1 MKTKLSIALL
11 AGAMTFSVSAQAAT
25 VNIDL
30 SGASTGTL
38 INAPGGSF
46 AQTFAGQSVVGGNGI
61 SGAPT
66 GPLSL
71 AAAGSIS
78 VASFNPGVSPA
89 GNSLLS
95 QPDNQGP
102 LSILFDSLADSLT
115 FTMGSSE
122 AGSIVKVRSF
132 GANGA
137 LLGSTQITMLS
148 GYNIYNL
155 NGLGNFKGLTFFD
168 NNDPAGV
175 RFMNLSYNSVAGGG
189 VPEPAT
195 WAMMLAGFGM
205 AGAAMR
211 RRNKAVSITFA

>member
-1 MKTKLSIALL
+1 MKTKLSIALVVSAISL
-11 AGAMTFSVSAQAAT
+11 SVSAQAAT

-30 SGASTGTL
+30 SGASTGTQ

-46 AQTFAGQSVVGGNGI
+46 AQTFSGQTVAGSGI
-61 SGAPT
+61 SGSPT

-71 AAAGSIS
+71 APAGSIL
-78 VASFNPGVSPA
+78 VDFWDPNVSPA

-95 QPDNQGP
+95 QPGNAAP

-115 FTMGSSE
+115 FTMGSSD
-122 AGSIVKVRSF
+122 AGSIVKVNSF

-148 GYNIYNL
+148 GYNVYNL
-155 NGLGNFKGLTFFD
+155 SGLGNFKGLTFFD
-168 NNDPAGV
+168 NNDPSGV
-175 RFMNLSYNSVAGGG
+175 RFMNFSYNSVAGGG
-189 VPEPAT
+189 VPEPAA

-205 AGAAMR
+205 AGAAIR
-211 RRNKAVSITFA
+211 RRKAHTSVTYA